1 MCTKGLLS
9 VILAHIARIH
19 ETAGIV
25 PRVLGIKCLSH
36 GGLLVSLKEEEAS
49 ETILL
54 NKTVVT
60 ETGKDK
66 GTVVER
72 K

>member
-1 MCTKGLLS
+1 MCKKGLFS
-9 VILAHIARIH
+9 MMLAHIAHIH

-49 ETILL
+49 ETIIL
-54 NKTVVT
+54 NKTVYLSQKRVKT
-60 ETGKDK
+60 K
-66 GTVVER
+66 
-72 K
+72 